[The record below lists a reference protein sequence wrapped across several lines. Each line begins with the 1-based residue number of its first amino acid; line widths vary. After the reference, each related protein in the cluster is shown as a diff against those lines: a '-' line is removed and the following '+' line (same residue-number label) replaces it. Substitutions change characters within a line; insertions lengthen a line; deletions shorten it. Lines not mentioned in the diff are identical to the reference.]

1 MGSEDRLA
9 ETAVSV
15 LVDVPALSHPL
26 DYLPPVGSDA
36 AISPGTMVRVPLH
49 GRSVNGWVLG
59 PGTGTSA
66 ALQHIKKIKGFGPP
80 PSVLELSEFASWR
93 FAGARAK
100 FLRAAS
106 PERNTQSLV
115 SPPTLMA
122 TATFDNALLLP
133 PQHSQESHVV
143 VLGATEDPFSLI
155 CEVINEVVV
164 SGGQGAILVA
174 TPTVAYSERLAARL
188 QRAGVAAIGPG
199 PDQWVK
205 ARSGWPVIVGP
216 RSVALAPA
224 PSVAAVVVLDAHEAG
239 LQEEQSP
246 TWSAVTLLEQRAQQA
261 RVPCWLITPVP
272 TPALRVGRSV
282 ATAASSRGSQA
293 WPKVEVVDLTVTDK
307 RHRLLTEPFIDAA
320 RAALAASDDPGT
332 VVCLFHRTGRAKLLA
347 CRTCQQLVV
356 CVSCSSSMED
366 LGGELVCTTCG
377 DRRPLLCTGCGSM
390 ALNIVRPGVSRLAEE
405 LRALFQTNVDEV
417 TAATSALPIT
427 ARVVI
432 GTEAVLHRVR
442 KSTLVAVLDLDQ
454 YLLAPRM
461 RSEEATMEMLV
472 RCSRLVGARDQGR
485 GTLLLQTRQVD
496 HEVVDALRKGEVDGL
511 MGALNERRQRL
522 LQPPFTAYARL
533 KGIDAWSY
541 GEVVA
546 AASGLTFVE
555 LAEERGLLIGG
566 TTEALCDALT
576 ATPKERRKVTI
587 SVDPEDL

>member
-1 MGSEDRLA
+1 MRLGSEDRLA

-36 AISPGTMVRVPLH
+36 VISPGTMVRVPLH

-133 PQHSQESHVV
+133 PQHSQ
-143 VLGATEDPFSLI
+143 DPFSLI

-261 RVPCWLITPVP
+261 GVPCWLITPVP

-293 WPKVEVVDLTVTDK
+293 APVGQSCLPVE
-307 RHRLLTEPFIDAA
+307 P
-320 RAALAASDDPGT
+320 ASNSWC
-332 VVCLFHRTGRAKLLA
+332 VC
-347 CRTCQQLVV
+347 
-356 CVSCSSSMED
+356 
-366 LGGELVCTTCG
+366 
-377 DRRPLLCTGCGSM
+377 
-390 ALNIVRPGVSRLAEE
+390 
-405 LRALFQTNVDEV
+405 
-417 TAATSALPIT
+417 
-427 ARVVI
+427 RVVQAWKI
-432 GTEAVLHRVR
+432 LVASWYAPRVATAGHCCALGVGR
-442 KSTLVAVLDLDQ
+442 WRSTLCA
-454 YLLAPRM
+454 
-461 RSEEATMEMLV
+461 
-472 RCSRLVGARDQGR
+472 QG
-485 GTLLLQTRQVD
+485 
-496 HEVVDALRKGEVDGL
+496 
-511 MGALNERRQRL
+511 
-522 LQPPFTAYARL
+522 
-533 KGIDAWSY
+533 
-541 GEVVA
+541 
-546 AASGLTFVE
+546 
-555 LAEERGLLIGG
+555 
-566 TTEALCDALT
+566 
-576 ATPKERRKVTI
+576 
-587 SVDPEDL
+587 